1 MIILYDDKD
10 KRLICDI
17 ISSWVIA
24 GANTISQ
31 SKRHQITDSRE
42 LQMYIKSLLNI
53 ELSEEEINKVRSS
66 KKSLLIPS
74 SKSNK
79 THKYILKQF

>member
-24 GANTISQ
+24 GINTISQ
-31 SKRHQITDSRE
+31 SKRHQITNSRE

-66 KKSLLIPS
+66 KKNLLIPS